1 MTHIN
6 RAWEPL
12 FCNDFQ
18 KHFFAFQSTVYHK
31 TGNNIIQHMQK
42 NTNIDKKIPVTMRVT
57 GYFRNIKV
65 LNSGGGQCR
74 DLKARPFQNAFS
86 Q

>member
-1 MTHIN
+1 
-6 RAWEPL
+6 
-12 FCNDFQ
+12 
-18 KHFFAFQSTVYHK
+18 
-31 TGNNIIQHMQK
+31 MQK